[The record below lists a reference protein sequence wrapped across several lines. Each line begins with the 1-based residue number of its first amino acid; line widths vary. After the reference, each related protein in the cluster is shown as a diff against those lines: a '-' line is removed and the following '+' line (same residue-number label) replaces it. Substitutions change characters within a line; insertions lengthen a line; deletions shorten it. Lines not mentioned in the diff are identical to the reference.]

1 MALNVLLADDDKDD
15 RFFFGLVVAEV
26 DKTIALT
33 TVPNGEQL
41 MLHLQQPNA
50 TLPDIVFLDLNMPR
64 KNGFICL
71 DEIRKDPQLQNL
83 FVAIYSTSNSP
94 KDITESFEK
103 GANLFVN
110 KPNGY
115 DDLKVI
121 VKKVLSLDFDEY
133 TPHKDLEKFM
143 LIPQE
148 YRW

>member
-1 MALNVLLADDDKDD
+1 MGLSILLADDDKDD
-15 RFFFGLVVAEV
+15 RFFFNMAIMEV
-26 DKTIALT
+26 DKAISLA

-41 MLHLQQPNA
+41 MITLNETLDALPN
-50 TLPDIVFLDLNMPR
+50 IVFLDLNMPR

-71 DEIRKDPQLQNL
+71 DEIRKDPKLQQL
-83 FVAIYSTSNSP
+83 FVAIYTTSNSP
-94 KDITESFEK
+94 KDVTEAFEK

-121 VKKVLSLDFDEY
+121 VGKVLGLDLNHY
-133 TPHKDLEKFM
+133 PPHSDPEKFV

-148 YRW
+148 CKW

>member
-1 MALNVLLADDDKDD
+1 MGLNILLADDDKDD
-15 RFFFGLVVAEV
+15 RFFFNLAVTEV
-26 DKTIALT
+26 DTGSTLA

-41 MLHLQQPNA
+41 ILTLSETTDNLPN
-50 TLPDIVFLDLNMPR
+50 IVFLDLNMPR

-71 DEIRKDPQLQNL
+71 DEIRKDPKLQQL
-83 FVAIYSTSNSP
+83 FVAIYTTSNSP
-94 KDITESFEK
+94 KDVSEAFEK

-121 VKKVLSLDFDEY
+121 VAKILGLDLSQYPPHSNLD
-133 TPHKDLEKFM
+133 KFV

-148 YRW
+148 CKW